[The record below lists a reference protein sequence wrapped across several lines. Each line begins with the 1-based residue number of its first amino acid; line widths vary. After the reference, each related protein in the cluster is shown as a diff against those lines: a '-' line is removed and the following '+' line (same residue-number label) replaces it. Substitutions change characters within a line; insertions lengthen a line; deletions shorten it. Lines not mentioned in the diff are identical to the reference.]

1 MNINS
6 TFQFKKVRKMQ
17 SLSNVY
23 IFGSFF
29 VYEQNFKLPQ
39 TMLIS
44 DKPGF
49 FNQGVFRMY
58 MDVWKYEFRISER
71 PCIVLF
77 SI

>member
-1 MNINS
+1 
-6 TFQFKKVRKMQ
+6 MQ

-23 IFGSFF
+23 IFGSLF
-29 VYEQNFKLPQ
+29 VYEQNWSQNGVEIIFKLPQ

-44 DKPGF
+44 DKPGI

-58 MDVWKYEFRISER
+58 MDGWKYEFRISER